1 MQIYFPNF
9 KSKQGC
15 IGTFDYLLASRESQE
30 RNVIYNSD
38 LNVEDLSHLPGG
50 TQAIDDTNLSVTSD
64 WYSFLGYVVGNFNKS
79 DAQLFQD
86 LYVLWKLKSKTNG
99 KFVEIGTAYPTG
111 LNNTWMLE
119 SQLAWTGALV
129 EPNPFFHRIIQQSR
143 SSLLETSAIHSQ
155 SGKSIKMEIPNN
167 FHPGGGIA
175 NNREI
180 KVGAVINDSHQI
192 TVQTISLV
200 DCLAKYQISLEFD
213 YLSYDTT
220 GNVSDI
226 QNIKQMLEYGYQ
238 PSIITVGHNY
248 KSHRP
253 ALFEMLQLFGY
264 TRQFEHLSKW
274 DDWYYHT
281 SLKENQ

>member
-15 IGTFDYLLASRESQE
+15 IGTFDYLLASRESQKH
-30 RNVIYNSD
+30 NVIYNSD
-38 LNVEDLSHLPGG
+38 LNLEDLSHLPGG
-50 TQAIDDTNLSVTSD
+50 TKDINNTDLSVTDD
-64 WYSFLGYVVGNFNKS
+64 WYSFLGYVVENFYKS
-79 DAQLFQD
+79 NAQLFQD

-111 LNNTWMLE
+111 LNNTWMME
-119 SQLAWTGALV
+119 SQLGWSGALV
-129 EPNPFFHRIIQQSR
+129 EPNPFFHRLIQNSR
-143 SSLLETSAIHSQ
+143 SSRLEPKAIHSQ
-155 SGKSIKMEIPNN
+155 SGILIEMDIPNN
-167 FHPGGGIA
+167 FHPGAGITID
-175 NNREI
+175 NEI
-180 KVGAVINDSHQI
+180 KVGAVINDLEKI

-238 PSIITVGHNY
+238 PKIITVGHNY

-253 ALFEMLQLFGY
+253 ALLEMLQLFGY
-264 TRQFEHLSKW
+264 VRQYEHLSKW